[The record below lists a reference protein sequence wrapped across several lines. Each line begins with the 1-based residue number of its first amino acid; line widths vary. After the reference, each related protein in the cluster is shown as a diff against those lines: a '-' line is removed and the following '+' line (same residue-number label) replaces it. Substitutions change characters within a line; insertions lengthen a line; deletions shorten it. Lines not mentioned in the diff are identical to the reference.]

1 MIVFVMP
8 DSLLLVAMWLP
19 AAMARFVVAGVFL
32 CFCCFLML
40 SCSCLSVFV
49 MSDQRMLW
57 LTSISYILLVLI
69 FYAHINNCLFCLDDF
84 LSS

>member
-8 DSLLLVAMWLP
+8 DCLLLVAMWLP
-19 AAMARFVVAGVFL
+19 VAMVRFVVAGVFL

-57 LTSISYILLVLI
+57 LTSVSCICM
-69 FYAHINNCLFCLDDF
+69 F
-84 LSS
+84 